1 MTIDELEVYLDQL
14 VSPEA
19 TEMMVDCARVLS
31 ESGLTS
37 HLDDL
42 EDLISQEDQIG
53 RDVTVIQIRQYLTT
67 TLESCVIQFGVEI
80 QEDIEIN
87 LRHLT
92 AVQRGINQITNYEDV
107 EAIEALCLSEND
119 PEERFADM
127 LELLTE
133 YTWAD
138 YSLLIDTVSPSLFK
152 RILEQIT
159 KPDELEEHNTEENGI
174 LVRTKS
180 LLVQV
185 QAPWLIDEIEDG
197 CTLGLPTD
205 AMLLRFKARYE
216 VALAQSLEWNRKP
229 ALLAEQFL
237 LYILA
242 SNCPDDQLLATAQSG
257 AEDVIHHV
265 PTLSAMSRALQQ
277 LLSQVESK

>member
-1 MTIDELEVYLDQL
+1 M
-14 VSPEA
+14 
-19 TEMMVDCARVLS
+19 
-31 ESGLTS
+31 
-37 HLDDL
+37 
-42 EDLISQEDQIG
+42 EDQKG
-53 RDVTVIQIRQYLTT
+53 RDVTVLQIRQYLTT
-67 TLESCVIQFGVEI
+67 ALESCVNQFGIEL
-80 QEDIEIN
+80 QEDIEVN

-92 AVQRGINQITNYEDV
+92 AVQRGINMMTNYEDV
-107 EAIEALCLSEND
+107 EALEALCLSEAG

-138 YSLLIDTVSPSLFK
+138 YSLLIDTVNPSLFK
-152 RILEQIT
+152 RILENIT

-180 LLVQV
+180 LLLQV
-185 QAPWLIDEIEDG
+185 QNPWLIDEIEDG

-205 AMLLRFKARYE
+205 AMLLRFQARYE

-242 SNCPDDQLLATAQSG
+242 SNCPDDQLLAVAQSG

-265 PTLSAMSRALQQ
+265 PTLLAVSRAIQQ

>member
-92 AVQRGINQITNYEDV
+92 ALQRGINQITNYEDV
-107 EAIEALCLSEND
+107 EALEALCLAESD

-174 LVRTKS
+174 LVRTRS

-242 SNCPDDQLLATAQSG
+242 SNCPDDQLLATAQAG
-257 AEDVIHHV
+257 AEEVIHHV